1 MNANM
6 IGTILDAALKTQP
19 WYARYANTIVMA
31 CSMLVTLG
39 TWATATYTDLPPA
52 VAVVIGSVVAVA
64 SVLVTRATPNGIT
77 PRGNA
82 RVVAEVDAVE
92 VADQRPVATDSW
104 GR

>member
-1 MNANM
+1 M
-6 IGTILDAALKTQP
+6 IGTVLDAALRTQP

-39 TWATATYTDLPPA
+39 TWVTATYTDLPPA
-52 VAVVIGSVVAVA
+52 VAVAVGSLVAVA
-64 SVLVTRATPNGIT
+64 SVLVARATPNGIT

-82 RVVAEVDAVE
+82 KVVAEVDARE
-92 VADQRPVATDSW
+92 VAAQKPTTTDSW